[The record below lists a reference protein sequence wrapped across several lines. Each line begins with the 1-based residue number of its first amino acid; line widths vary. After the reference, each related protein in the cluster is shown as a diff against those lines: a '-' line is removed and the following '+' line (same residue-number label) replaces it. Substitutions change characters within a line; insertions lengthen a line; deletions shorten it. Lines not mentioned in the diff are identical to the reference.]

1 MTTAHR
7 PTWAPIQGG
16 SEQGGN
22 RIIVPS
28 RQYSAKDLPGHTVLK
43 TRQLGQGSTQETDSI
58 NFKQQLAIGEQD
70 YRRKRFLPEP
80 TVLEPTPFEEDRDES
95 LSDSDGSSS
104 SDDEAELMRELE
116 RVKRE
121 REEGKERQRAEE
133 ERQRAEIRS
142 EELLRSTASAPG
154 YALQK
159 KWTEETVFRNQCH
172 GEPKPKARFIN
183 DTVRSDFHKKFLS
196 RYVQ

>member
-7 PTWAPIQGG
+7 PTWKPIQGG

-22 RIIVPS
+22 RIVVPT
-28 RQYSAKDLPGHTVLK
+28 RQYSSKDLPGHTVLK
-43 TRQLGQGSTQETDSI
+43 TRKLGQGTSQETAGV
-58 NFKQQLAIGEQD
+58 NFKHQLALGEQD

-80 TVLEPTPFEEDRDES
+80 AVHDPTPFEEDRDES
-95 LSDSDGSSS
+95 LSESDSSDS
-104 SDDEAELMRELE
+104 SDDEAELMQELE

-121 REEGKERQRAEE
+121 REEVKERQRAEE
-133 ERQRAEIRS
+133 DRQRAEIRS
-142 EELLRSTASAPG
+142 EELLRSSASAPG

-172 GEPKPKARFIN
+172 GEPKPKPRFIN

>member
-1 MTTAHR
+1 
-7 PTWAPIQGG
+7 
-16 SEQGGN
+16 
-22 RIIVPS
+22 
-28 RQYSAKDLPGHTVLK
+28 VLK
-43 TRQLGQGSTQETDSI
+43 TRQQGQGSTQETVAV

-70 YRRKRFLPEP
+70 YRRKRSLPEP
-80 TVLEPTPFEEDRDES
+80 TLSEPTPFEEDRDES

-121 REEGKERQRAEE
+121 REEGKEKQRAEE

>member
-1 MTTAHR
+1 MV
-7 PTWAPIQGG
+7 PT
-16 SEQGGN
+16 
-22 RIIVPS
+22 

-43 TRQLGQGSTQETDSI
+43 TRKSGQGSVQEAASV
-58 NFKQQLAIGEQD
+58 NFKQALEQSEQE
-70 YRRKRFLPEP
+70 YRRAHFLPEP
-80 TVLEPTPFEEDRDES
+80 SVVDPTPFEEDRDES
-95 LSDSDGSSS
+95 FSDSSS
-104 SDDEAELMRELE
+104 SDSEDDEAELLRELE

-121 REEGKERQRAEE
+121 REEAKEQQRVEE
-133 ERQRAEIRS
+133 ERKRAEIRS
-142 EELLRSTASAPG
+142 EELLRSTTAAPG

-172 GEPKPKARFIN
+172 GEPKPRARFIN